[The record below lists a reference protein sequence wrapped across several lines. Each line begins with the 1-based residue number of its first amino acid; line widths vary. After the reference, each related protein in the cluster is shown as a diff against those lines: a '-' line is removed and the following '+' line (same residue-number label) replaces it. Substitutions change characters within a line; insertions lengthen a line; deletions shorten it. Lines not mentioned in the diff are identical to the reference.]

1 MVAGK
6 KPRNFSFLFFHFSTD
21 ARRADPIRRAK
32 MLVALGNML
41 LAVSTGA
48 FAGTVATYSVLHQ
61 VWTRARLQGDAAG
74 AYTQR
79 LERMRGVR
87 APKPTVVR
95 APRPSGPLPRLSPAP
110 HPAAPPGAAR
120 EVAGTERPRAADST
134 RSAALL

>member
-1 MVAGK
+1 
-6 KPRNFSFLFFHFSTD
+6 
-21 ARRADPIRRAK
+21 

-95 APRPSGPLPRLSPAP
+95 PPPFRPAPAPLTSASPSGPSRRSP
-110 HPAAPPGAAR
+110 
-120 EVAGTERPRAADST
+120 
-134 RSAALL
+134 